1 MYRTL
6 ITFPKK
12 VMFLEKMRMDFYKRD
27 AYNTCKLSMKM
38 DIKGAFRSILYNNKK
53 LVIYVLQK
61 PEYVSETNANFREE
75 RQYEIRLF

>member
-1 MYRTL
+1 
-6 ITFPKK
+6 
-12 VMFLEKMRMDFYKRD
+12 MRIDFYKRN
-27 AYNTCKLSMKM
+27 AYNTCKLYMKM

-53 LVIYVLQK
+53 LVIYVLKK